1 MNDNFLTQ
9 EKLSSELL
17 SLSNSEAYAQVM
29 ARLVD
34 INDPGINFSA
44 LAQEALAGEEIIFS
58 RDGNPALRLVRVQP
72 EGSTEGDSE
81 ISVLPPGAWAHYDP
95 DFDFDAWDA
104 LDEDVRKLF
113 TDMP

>member
-1 MNDNFLTQ
+1 MKKNSLTPK
-9 EKLSSELL
+9 KLSSELL
-17 SLSNSEAYAQVM
+17 SLSISQAYAQVM
-29 ARLVD
+29 TRSVD

-44 LAQEALAGEEIIFS
+44 LAQEALAGEEVIFS
-58 RDGNPALRLVRVQP
+58 KDGNPALRLVRMQP
-72 EGSTEGDSE
+72 EGSTEGDSQ

>member
-1 MNDNFLTQ
+1 MKKNSLTPK
-9 EKLSSELL
+9 KLSSELL
-17 SLSNSEAYAQVM
+17 SLSNSKAYAQDM

-34 INDPGINFSA
+34 INEAGTSFPE
-44 LAQEALAGEEIIFS
+44 LADHALAGEEIVFS
-58 RDGNPALRLVRVQP
+58 KGGKPVLKLVSLSIPGAISDP
-72 EGSTEGDSE
+72 EGTMNRT
-81 ISVLPPGAWAHYDP
+81 PGAWAHYDP

>member
-1 MNDNFLTQ
+1 MKKNSLTQ
-9 EKLSSELL
+9 EKFSSELL
-17 SLSNSEAYAQVM
+17 SLSNSQAYAQGMV
-29 ARLVD
+29 RLVD

-44 LAQEALAGEEIIFS
+44 LAQEALAGEEIVFS
-58 RDGNPALRLVRVQP
+58 KDGKPVLKLVSLKSVGTTTDP
-72 EGSTEGDSE
+72 EDNVIRT
-81 ISVLPPGAWAHYDP
+81 PGAWAHYDP